1 MKILIIAYYYP
12 PINTG
17 GTIRPLKW
25 AQYLPQWG
33 HEVTLLTH
41 TYEKNKTEPGPPQ
54 IIRFHDISFNKQ
66 RSTRY
71 KKGVAPPTHSRSARW
86 SSFGSVISNAC
97 FFCKLLKDI
106 SKKCQWLI
114 LRSFTEALNILG
126 IYHSIYSW
134 WKRKVIKNSDTII
147 QQVQPD
153 IIIATYPPVET
164 LEIGIHLSKKYNI
177 PLISD
182 FRDGLMFEPIEIKR
196 INQYRCI
203 RKRYKEIE
211 TEAAGQ
217 STAII
222 AVSQPIMDYYKETYQ
237 PKHSAVIT
245 NAFDPKDINEKFL
258 QGSTRK
264 AQGAGSRAQGAGR
277 KANNAN
283 DAVRKAD
290 NTIDAVRQAP
300 SAMRL
305 PPGKH
310 FNIVFTG
317 RFSLSVKNRRVDFFF
332 DAVRLLL
339 EKEKHLE
346 NKIKIHLVGE
356 YLKEELQGLKDLIAR
371 GIVVNHGFVERNQ
384 SLAFQR
390 AADLLL
396 IITEPERRS
405 MVTAKIFEYLYAGKP
420 ILALTH
426 KTVLEDIIKETK
438 SGWLVHPHQP
448 EAIADLLRKIISDKE
463 FYNSIQPDGKK
474 IERYS
479 IKTQVEKL
487 NRLLEK
493 IQHL

>member
-17 GTIRPLKW
+17 GTLRPLKW
-25 AQYLPQWG
+25 AQYLLQWG
-33 HEVTLLTH
+33 HEVTILTH
-41 TYEKNKTEPGPPQ
+41 TYDKTKTEPGPPR
-54 IIRFHDISFNKQ
+54 IIRFHDISYNKK
-66 RSTRY
+66 RFKLY
-71 KKGVAPPTHSRSARW
+71 KKGVAPPTHSRSAGW

-114 LRSFTEALNILG
+114 LRSFTEILNILG

-134 WKRKVIKNSDTII
+134 WKGKVIKNSDTII
-147 QQVQPD
+147 QQAQPD

-164 LEIGIHLSKKYNI
+164 LEIGLHFSKKYNI

-211 TEAAGQ
+211 AEAAAY
-217 STAII
+217 STAITT
-222 AVSQPIMDYYKETYQ
+222 VSQPIMDYYKETYQ
-237 PKHSAVIT
+237 PEHSAVIT

-258 QGSTRK
+258 QGGPG
-264 AQGAGSRAQGAGR
+264 GAVFS
-277 KANNAN
+277 K
-283 DAVRKAD
+283 
-290 NTIDAVRQAP
+290 
-300 SAMRL
+300 SA
-305 PPGKH
+305 PPGRRRQN

-356 YLKEELQGLKDLIAR
+356 YCKEELQGLKDLIAR
-371 GIVVNHGFVERNQ
+371 GMVINHGLVERGQ

-420 ILALTH
+420 ILALTY

-438 SGWLVHPHQP
+438 SGWIVHPHQP
-448 EAIADLLRKIISDKE
+448 EAIADLLGKIISDKE
-463 FYNSIQPDGKK
+463 FYNSIQPDGEK
-474 IERYS
+474 IEQYS
-479 IKTQVEKL
+479 IKTQVERL

-493 IQHL
+493 I

>member
-12 PINTG
+12 PVNTG

-33 HEVTLLTH
+33 HEVTILTH
-41 TYEKNKTEPGPPQ
+41 TYEKIKTESGPPQ
-54 IIRFHDISFNKQ
+54 IIRFLDISYNKK
-66 RSTRY
+66 RPTLY
-71 KKGVAPPTHSRSARW
+71 KKGVAPPTHSRSTRW

-97 FFCKLLKDI
+97 FFLKLLKDI

-114 LRSFTEALNILG
+114 LRTFTEALNILG
-126 IYHSIYSW
+126 IYHSIYTW
-134 WKRKVIKNSDTII
+134 WRRKVIKNSDTII

-164 LEIGIHLSKKYNI
+164 LEIGLHLSKKYNI

-203 RKRYKEIE
+203 RKRYNEIE

-237 PKHSAVIT
+237 PEHSIVIT
-245 NAFDPKDINEKFL
+245 NAFDPEDINQKLL
-258 QGSTRK
+258 QGV
-264 AQGAGSRAQGAGR
+264 QGDGFLEKS
-277 KANNAN
+277 
-283 DAVRKAD
+283 
-290 NTIDAVRQAP
+290 
-300 SAMRL
+300 
-305 PPGKH
+305 PPGRRRQN

-317 RFSLSVKNRRVDFFF
+317 RFSLSVRNRRVDFFF

-346 NKIKIHLVGE
+346 NRIKIHLVGQ
-356 YLKEELQGLKDLIAR
+356 YRKEELQGLKDLIAR
-371 GIVVNHGFVERNQ
+371 GIVVNHGLVERSQ

-420 ILALTH
+420 ILALTY

-438 SGWLVHPHQP
+438 SGWIVHPHQP
-448 EAIADLLRKIISDKE
+448 EAIADLLQKIITNTT
-463 FYNSIQPDGKK
+463 FYNSIKADGEK
-474 IERYS
+474 IEQYS

-487 NRLLEK
+487 NRLLGSCSRAR
-493 IQHL
+493 Q

>member
-17 GTIRPLKW
+17 GTLRPLKW

-33 HEVTLLTH
+33 HEVTILTH
-41 TYEKNKTEPGPPQ
+41 TYNKTKTEPGPPK
-54 IIRFHDISFNKQ
+54 IIRFLDISCNKK
-66 RSTRY
+66 RPTLY

-114 LRSFTEALNILG
+114 LRTFTEALNILG
-126 IYHSIYSW
+126 IYHSIYTW
-134 WKRKVIKNSDTII
+134 WKRKVINNSDTVI
-147 QQVQPD
+147 QQAQPD

-164 LEIGIHLSKKYNI
+164 LEIGLHLSKKYNI

-203 RKRYKEIE
+203 RKRYKAIE
-211 TEAAGQ
+211 TEAAVQ
-217 STAII
+217 SAAITT
-222 AVSQPIMDYYKETYQ
+222 VSQPIMDYFEETYH
-237 PKHSAVIT
+237 PELSAMIT
-245 NAFDPKDINEKFL
+245 NAFDPEDLKDIAPHEINQKFL
-258 QGSTRK
+258 QGGPG
-264 AQGAGSRAQGAGR
+264 GAVFS
-277 KANNAN
+277 K
-283 DAVRKAD
+283 
-290 NTIDAVRQAP
+290 
-300 SAMRL
+300 SA
-305 PPGKH
+305 PPGRRRQKL

-317 RFSLSVKNRRVDFFF
+317 RFSLSVRNRRVDFFF

-339 EKEKHLE
+339 EKERHLE

-356 YLKEELQGLKDLIAR
+356 YRKEELQGLKDLIAR
-371 GIVVNHGFVERNQ
+371 GIVVNHGLVERSQ
-384 SLAFQR
+384 SLVFQR

-438 SGWLVHPHQP
+438 TGWIVHPHQP
-448 EAIADLLRKIISDKE
+448 EAIADLLGKIITDTG
-463 FYNSIQPDGKK
+463 FYNSIQPDEKK
-474 IERYS
+474 IEKYS

-487 NRLLEK
+487 NHLLKK
-493 IQHL
+493 ISRALVLHR